1 MSSVVLAGRHSDGGP
16 AVGSVADVL
25 RLMTSAALTGRM
37 TVDGAAPERDP
48 HYAMSVADSSYRWY
62 KTAAI
67 RSRRTHRLADL
78 SAVVLSATIPVLA
91 ITLPSYPAIT
101 GAIGSLLAVIAGSRA
116 IFHWQENYLRFSQAR
131 EEVDRQRRLYLV
143 GAEPYSEPATRDQ
156 ELVRAVS
163 RIEHDE
169 MHGWARIA
177 DPGMASELRPE

>member
-1 MSSVVLAGRHSDGGP
+1 MAFFEEDADSGLG
-16 AVGSVADVL
+16 VGSVADAL
-25 RLMTSAALTGRM
+25 RTMTSAVLTKRM

-48 HYAMSVADSSYRWY
+48 NYAMSVADSSYHWY
-62 KTAAI
+62 RTAAI

-78 SAVVLSATIPVLA
+78 SAVVFSAMIPVLA

-101 GAIGSLLAVIAGSRA
+101 GAVGSLLAVIAGSRA

-131 EEVDRQRRLYLV
+131 EEVERQRRLYLV
-143 GAEPYSEPATRDQ
+143 RAEPYGDPATRDQ

-169 MHGWARIA
+169 MHGWVRVA
-177 DPGMASELRPE
+177 DPGMASESRPE